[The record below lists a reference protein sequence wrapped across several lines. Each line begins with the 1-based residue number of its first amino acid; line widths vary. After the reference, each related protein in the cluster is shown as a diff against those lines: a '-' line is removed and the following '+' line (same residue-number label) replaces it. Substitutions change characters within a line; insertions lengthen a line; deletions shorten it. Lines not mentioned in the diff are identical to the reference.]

1 MLLFCNSLFS
11 HYLCVQVYVVTF
23 ELNDSAA
30 VSVFINCCLMKR
42 LCNTLNVMMSSFL
55 VTLEEQKQK

>member
-1 MLLFCNSLFS
+1 M
-11 HYLCVQVYVVTF
+11 VTF

-30 VSVFINCCLMKR
+30 VSVFINCCLIKR

-55 VTLEEQKQK
+55 VNLEEQKQK